1 MEIAQKA
8 FQLFRDREKRRDF
21 ASGAIGVA
29 VIIHKNSE
37 LFSLKCRKPGAF
49 AGEGEK
55 CSGFFMYNMVKL
67 PLEIFWTCPE
77 IGSRREVLVIREGE
91 SS

>member
-1 MEIAQKA
+1 MQGEKFVEIAQKA

-37 LFSLKCRKPGAF
+37 LFSLKCRKPGTF
-49 AGEGEK
+49 AGEGE
-55 CSGFFMYNMVKL
+55 
-67 PLEIFWTCPE
+67 
-77 IGSRREVLVIREGE
+77 